1 MKDAYGGT
9 FSISLFLV
17 FFVIYVT
24 FIGVALQF
32 AKTYRI
38 KNNVINILEQQ
49 QYTGAANDKALTKLD
64 YYLDGVPYTVS
75 NEIASVQ
82 CEKRYKNY
90 GYTVHNGVC
99 IVPMPQG
106 SDKPEYFRVEVYFV
120 AEFPF
125 FNISLT
131 IPASGET
138 KIIY

>member
-1 MKDAYGGT
+1 MKDAFGGT
-9 FSISLFLV
+9 FTIYLFMI

-49 QYTGAANDKALTKLD
+49 QYTGANNDPALLKLD
-64 YYLDGVPYTVS
+64 NYLDSVPYSVS
-75 NEIASVQ
+75 DDLAISQ
-82 CEKRYKNY
+82 CKKRYGDGNY
-90 GYTVHNGVC
+90 KIHNGVC
-99 IVPMPQG
+99 IVPMPNT
-106 SDKPEYFRVEVYFV
+106 SDPEYFRVEVYFV

-125 FNISLT
+125 FNINLT